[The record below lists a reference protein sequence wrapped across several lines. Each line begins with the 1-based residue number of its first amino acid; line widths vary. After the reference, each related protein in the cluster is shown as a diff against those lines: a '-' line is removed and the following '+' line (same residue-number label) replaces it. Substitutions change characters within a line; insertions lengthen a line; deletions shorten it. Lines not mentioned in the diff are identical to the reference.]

1 MNKFIVYSLQF
12 RVYLLTGLL
21 IMVLFSACQQ
31 KKDIPSASE
40 SSDTLAVKSS
50 ESPSEQQSETF
61 STVTKGRIE
70 SEREIPVYSRI
81 SEQIIMFAAEKVG
94 QYVKKGQVVARLSNV
109 AMQEKILHSRAKLEK
124 AEFQYQAI
132 LMGQGYKHDNLD
144 AAPENIK
151 KMARISSGYNEARA
165 ELHELEHEL
174 SYCTIT
180 APISGYVIK
189 IQNTLYGMAKQGEP
203 LIYIVDAEHLK
214 VGFDVLENEVPR
226 YWDGAIL
233 TVSTVAFP
241 SEQHPATISAVGAVD
256 DNGMV
261 HVEATLKPHPH
272 LSPGM
277 TAFITLEK
285 VPGSNP

>member
-1 MNKFIVYSLQF
+1 MNKYISFLFLSVLF
-12 RVYLLTGLL
+12 PLLT
-21 IMVLFSACQQ
+21 ACQS
-31 KKDIPSASE
+31 KRDVKSIPQQA
-40 SSDTLAVKSS
+40 DTLAVQSTETSS
-50 ESPSEQQSETF
+50 RQNNPSL
-61 STVTKGRIE
+61 STANKGKIE
-70 SEREIPVYSRI
+70 SMREVPVCSRI
-81 SEQIIMFAAEKVG
+81 SEQIVMFAVENIG
-94 QYVKKGQVVARLSNV
+94 QEVRKGQVVARLSDV
-109 AMQEKILHSRAKLEK
+109 ALREKIAHSRAKLEK

-180 APISGYVIK
+180 APISGAVIK
-189 IQNTLYGMAKQGEP
+189 IQNTLYGMAKPGEA
-203 LIYIVDAEHLK
+203 LFYIVDIEHLK
-214 VGFDVLENEVPR
+214 VSFDVLENEVPK

-241 SEQHPATISAVGAVD
+241 SEQHPATISAVGPVD

-261 HVEATLKPHPH
+261 HVEATLQPHPH

-277 TAFITLEK
+277 TAFVTVQSISPST
-285 VPGSNP
+285 P

>member
-1 MNKFIVYSLQF
+1 MNKYIRFSLLAMLF
-12 RVYLLTGLL
+12 ALLT
-21 IMVLFSACQQ
+21 ACQSKSDVKPVPQ
-31 KKDIPSASE
+31 QA
-40 SSDTLAVKSS
+40 DTLTVQPQKA
-50 ESPSEQQSETF
+50 PSHQETPSF
-61 STVTKGRIE
+61 STAIKGKIMTV
-70 SEREIPVYSRI
+70 REVPVYSRI
-81 SEQIIMFAAEKVG
+81 SEQITMFAIDNVG
-94 QYVKKGQVVARLSNV
+94 QEVRKGQVVARLSDAALRV
-109 AMQEKILHSRAKLEK
+109 KIAHSRAKLEK

-132 LMGQGYKHDNLD
+132 LMGQGYKHDHLD

-165 ELHELEHEL
+165 

-226 YWDGAIL
+226 YENGAIL

-261 HVEATLKPHPH
+261 HVEATLEPHPH
-272 LSPGM
+272 LAPGM
-277 TAFITLEK
+277 TAFITVQS
-285 VPGSNP
+285 VPPSDP

>member
-1 MNKFIVYSLQF
+1 MNKNLSISLF
-12 RVYLLTGLL
+12 VTLFSLLT
-21 IMVLFSACQQ
+21 ACQS
-31 KKDIPSASE
+31 KSNEKSIPQQ
-40 SSDTLAVKSS
+40 SDTTAVQSTKPSS
-50 ESPSEQQSETF
+50 RQNSPSL
-61 STVTKGRIE
+61 STANKGKIE
-70 SEREIPVYSRI
+70 SMREVPVYSRI
-81 SEQIIMFAAEKVG
+81 SEQIVMFAIENVG
-94 QYVKKGQVVARLSNV
+94 QEVRKGQVVARLSD
-109 AMQEKILHSRAKLEK
+109 AALREKIAHSRAKLER
-124 AEFQYQAI
+124 ADFQYQAI

-189 IQNTLYGMAKQGEP
+189 IQNTLYGMAKPGEA
-203 LIYIVDAEHLK
+203 LFYIVDVEHLK
-214 VGFDVLENEVPR
+214 VSFDVLENEVPR

-261 HVEATLKPHPH
+261 HVEATLQPHPH
-272 LSPGM
+272 LAPGM
-277 TAFITLEK
+277 TAFVTVQSL
-285 VPGSNP
+285 PPSNP

>member
-1 MNKFIVYSLQF
+1 MNKYISFLFLSVLF
-12 RVYLLTGLL
+12 PLLT
-21 IMVLFSACQQ
+21 ACQS
-31 KKDIPSASE
+31 KSNVKSIPQQ
-40 SSDTLAVKSS
+40 SDTLTVQPAKAP
-50 ESPSEQQSETF
+50 SPQETPNY
-61 STVTKGRIE
+61 STAIKGKIE
-70 SEREIPVYSRI
+70 TTREVPVFSRI
-81 SEQIIMFAAEKVG
+81 SEQIVMFAIENSG
-94 QYVKKGQVVARLSNV
+94 QEVRKGQVVARLSD
-109 AMQEKILHSRAKLEK
+109 AALREKIANSRAKLEK
-124 AEFQYQAI
+124 AEFQYQAT

-189 IQNTLYGMAKQGEP
+189 IQNTLYGMAKMGEP

-226 YWDGAIL
+226 YENGAIL
-233 TVSTVAFP
+233 SVSTVAFP

-261 HVEATLKPHPH
+261 HVEATLEPHPH
-272 LSPGM
+272 LAPGM
-277 TAFITLEK
+277 TAFITVQS
-285 VPGSNP
+285 VPPSDP